1 MFSSL
6 FDKLKRSWLLTRIT
20 LRIVF
25 THDRE
30 LLVFPLVNFLLV
42 VGASLTSSF
51 VVSRTASTVDVRMH
65 TDSGVFT
72 AVFLLL
78 LLTNTMFGMC
88 ITHTTR
94 VRLEGGDASLWQS
107 LKYGLRNYHRALAW
121 MMCSIAAA
129 LLLSSLRKSSTKV
142 GVLGRW
148 LLRPIASLLE
158 VAWGIAKLLVIPA
171 IVYEGHGPIDALKA
185 SVQAV
190 KRTWGEALTRHLGF
204 SAISN
209 LLYVLGIVAALGVA
223 FVPAAGSSVQIVGF
237 QVVIG
242 YFTAVIVLF
251 HLVNTVFNAALY
263 HYATRGE
270 AGLGFSEEILG
281 GSIRREPAGAE
292 P

>member
-6 FDKLKRSWLLTRIT
+6 LDKLKRSWLLTRIT

-30 LLVFPLVNFLLV
+30 LLVFPIVNFLLV
-42 VGASLTSSF
+42 VGASLTSNF
-51 VVSRTASTVDVRMH
+51 VVSRTASTVNVRMH
-65 TDSGVFT
+65 TDSGVFA

-129 LLLSSLRKSSTKV
+129 MLLSSLRKSGDKV
-142 GVLGRW
+142 GVVGRW

-185 SVQAV
+185 SVQAI

-204 SAISN
+204 RAISN
-209 LLYVLGIVAALGVA
+209 VLYLFGILAAVCAGFLL
-223 FVPAAGSSVQIVGF
+223 PAGSSVQLVGF

-251 HLVNTVFNAALY
+251 HLVNTVFNTALY

-270 AGLGFSEEILG
+270 AGLGFSKEILG
-281 GSIRREPAGAE
+281 GSIRREPAAE

>member
-6 FDKLKRSWLLTRIT
+6 TDKLKRSWLLTRIT

-30 LLVFPLVNFLLV
+30 LLVFPLVTGLLV
-42 VGASLTSSF
+42 VGASLTSTF
-51 VVSRTASTVDVRMH
+51 VVSKSASIVSVRMH
-65 TDSGVFT
+65 TDPGIFS
-72 AVFLLL
+72 AVLLLL
-78 LLTNTMFGMC
+78 LLTNTLFGMC

-107 LKYGLRNYHRALAW
+107 LKFGLRNYHRALAW
-121 MMCSIAAA
+121 MMCSLAAA
-129 LLLSSLRKSSTKV
+129 SLLTSLRKSSNKV

-171 IVYEGHGPIDALKA
+171 IVYEGHGPIDALRA
-185 SVQAV
+185 SVQAI

-204 SAISN
+204 RAISN
-209 LLYVLGIVAALGVA
+209 VLYFIGILAALVAA
-223 FVPAAGSSVQIVGF
+223 FVPPAGSTAQLIGF
-237 QVVIG
+237 QVVIA

-251 HLVNTVFNAALY
+251 HLVNTVFNTALY

-270 AGLGFSEEILG
+270 AGLGFSREILE
-281 GSIRREPAGAE
+281 GSIRREPAGE
-292 P
+292 